1 MRCREQSICVIK
13 IICIYSEQQQFF
25 KRIILMWMWR
35 RELMILASSPS
46 KILTSWLDK
55 QPLAA
60 ESLKVFLM
68 KTFFSLGSF
77 DLHYFWPNVANKAL
91 LLQSGDTFSYD
102 GKLKLFI
109 ASVVLVFCLDLETL
123 SLTVFISGHLD
134 TSWNFSL
141 LLCP

>member
-77 DLHYFWPNVANKAL
+77 DLHHFWPNVANKAL
-91 LLQSGDTFSYD
+91 LLQFGDTFSYD

-109 ASVVLVFCLDLETL
+109 ASVALVFCLDLETL